1 MPIKTID
8 GQNVFVCV
16 CGEYWFEL
24 VGDIFVCKCGRKY
37 FRNYQIIGR
46 TIARHLLRVQN
57 CSQIGGSKPLTNSII

>member
-37 FRNYQIIGR
+37 GKFVDEKD
-46 TIARHLLRVQN
+46 T
-57 CSQIGGSKPLTNSII
+57 GSLSGYNADEVKSN